1 MKIKLNEKSE
11 IILDKEDGTLSDDK
25 TMLSIT
31 IEGDS
36 MQRASIVRNIKQI
49 LFTVDVEEEYEDKN
63 NVVIEP
69 NSYDD

>member
-1 MKIKLNEKSE
+1 MKVKLNEKSE

-49 LFTVDVEEEYEDKN
+49 LFTGDVEEDCDKC
-63 NVVIEP
+63 
-69 NSYDD
+69 

>member
-49 LFTVDVEEEYEDKN
+49 LFTVDVEEDCDKC
-63 NVVIEP
+63 
-69 NSYDD
+69 